1 MNNARWNIYSSGK
14 SAALDKEL
22 LERYQLE
29 IDTAIEALKLARRS
43 SNNPKKYFFSALHS
57 IGMALG
63 QLEPEGQGPASE
75 AVMHAAQ
82 KVNMLR
88 PATDFTK

>member
-29 IDTAIEALKLARRS
+29 IDTAIEAL
-43 SNNPKKYFFSALHS
+43 
-57 IGMALG
+57 
-63 QLEPEGQGPASE
+63 
-75 AVMHAAQ
+75 
-82 KVNMLR
+82 
-88 PATDFTK
+88 TC